1 MGNLL
6 VLYDTETG
14 HTGQMAELVAEGAES
29 LRSPDGASVMQVRR
43 LHIDQATA
51 DDLFWA
57 HGIALGSPTNLGV
70 MSWKMKKWW
79 DDHAD
84 TLWPNVDGKIGCT
97 FSSAGGY
104 GGGAEMTC
112 LSLTNLLMNFGFL
125 VFGTTDYVHPKF
137 TLHYGATVAKAPRA
151 PEEADACRR
160 LGLRLAEWIAYY
172 VDGNKEAH
180 PLLTTKK
187 DGAWDPNSGFFDSW
201 NKKLS
206 N

>member
-1 MGNLL
+1 MGNVL
-6 VLYDTETG
+6 VLFDTETN
-14 HTGQMAELVAEGAES
+14 HTRQMAEFVAEGAAS
-29 LRSPDGASVMQVRR
+29 LRFSNGDPVVTVRSRHVDEAVSDDIRWADGV
-43 LHIDQATA
+43 
-51 DDLFWA
+51 
-57 HGIALGSPTNLGV
+57 ALGSPTNLGV

-79 DDHAD
+79 DDRSEE
-84 TLWPNVDGKIGCT
+84 LWPQVDGTIGAT

-125 VFGTTDYVHPKF
+125 VFGTTDYVTKRF

-160 LGLRLAEWIAYY
+160 LGLRLAEWVAYY
-172 VDGNKEAH
+172 VDGHRELH

-187 DGAWDPNSGFFDSW
+187 DGAWNPNSGFFDATSQ
-201 NKKLS
+201 
-206 N
+206 